1 MLEDVG
7 RNLRKIRRDRDLS
20 QTQVARLANIRQ
32 QELSAIER
40 GLQPPLALVDRLARV
55 LGVHPN
61 ALLADSVQPV
71 VESSR
76 STPAMVATA
85 VAAS

>member
-1 MLEDVG
+1 VLEDVG

-71 VESSR
+71 ESSR
-76 STPAMVATA
+76 SNPAMVATA